1 LGDLGLIL
9 EGIPAPVRQIEQYIP
24 DIYDDDEDEDL
35 NGHREGSE
43 YAIEDFQD
51 FGEEISER
59 TGN

>member
-1 LGDLGLIL
+1 M
-9 EGIPAPVRQIEQYIP
+9 RQIEQYIP